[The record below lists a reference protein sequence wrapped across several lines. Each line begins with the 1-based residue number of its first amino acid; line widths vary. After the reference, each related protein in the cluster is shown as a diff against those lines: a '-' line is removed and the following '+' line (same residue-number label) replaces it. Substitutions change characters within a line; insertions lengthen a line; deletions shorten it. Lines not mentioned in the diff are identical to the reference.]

1 MRSGTLTRKHAELL
15 LAAVIVARSTSFV
28 LTKIGLQDMGR
39 FTLLGLRFLF
49 AFVFLA
55 LVFPRRLLHMDRR
68 TFLGGLAL
76 GVIYFGLMTAEVSA
90 LQTVA
95 SATVSFLENTAI
107 ALVPLFEAALLRR
120 LPARKAMCSALVS
133 LAGVGLLTLG
143 GGFAVS
149 AGEVCCLAVAVV
161 YAAAIL
167 FTDRLTHAGV
177 DPLAAGIVQV
187 GFIGLFSMTAAFVFE
202 VPHLPS
208 SGGEWAVVLALALV
222 CSGFG
227 FALQPLAQSG
237 TTAERAGMFCALS
250 PLCAAVLG
258 AAVFQE
264 HFGLQSLFGAALIVG
279 GIVIS
284 RLQGPAPACFFHP
297 HIPHTL
303 SSKGRGGLPPA
314 SEP

>member
-1 MRSGTLTRKHAELL
+1 MKSGALTRRNAELL

-28 LTKIGLQDMGR
+28 LTKIGMQDMGK

-49 AFVFLA
+49 AFAFLA
-55 LVFPRRLLHMDRR
+55 PVFPKRLLHMNRR

-76 GVIYFGLMTAEVSA
+76 GAIYFGLMTAEVSA

-95 SATVSFLENTAI
+95 SSTVSFLENTAI
-107 ALVPLFEAALLRR
+107 VLVPLFEAALLRR

-133 LAGVGLLTLG
+133 LVGVGLLTSG
-143 GGFAVS
+143 GGFALS
-149 AGEVCCLAVAVV
+149 SGELCCLGVAVV

-167 FTDRLTHAGV
+167 FTDRLTHTGV

-187 GFIGLFSMTAAFVFE
+187 GFIGLFSMAAAFLTE
-202 VPHLPS
+202 TPRLPS
-208 SGGEWAVVLALALV
+208 DGGEWAVVLALALV

-227 FALQPLAQSG
+227 FALQPVAQSG
-237 TTAERAGMFCALS
+237 TTAARAGMFCALS

-264 HFGLQSLFGAALIVG
+264 RFGLQSLFGAALIAC

-284 RLQGPAPACFFHP
+284 QLQKPDAARRTGECP
-297 HIPHTL
+297 
-303 SSKGRGGLPPA
+303 GRQMA
-314 SEP
+314 FK